1 MYEAM
6 ATVIGTVVTHPVKR
20 DLTNGEQVVTFRMA
34 SNSRRLDPATGEWVD
49 SGTLYLTVSC
59 WRRLVAGVDASIRR
73 GDPVI
78 VYGQL
83 RSHEYRTK
91 DGVERRDLEM
101 RASALGPDL
110 SRCTAQPIRR
120 TEAGRSFGPSNL
132 VRNTCDRSSAEDRAR
147 VDGEALGKGALPMPD
162 VPARITESASA
173 DA

>member
-49 SGTLYLTVSC
+49 SGTLYLTISC
-59 WRRLVAGVDASIRR
+59 WRRLVTGVDASIRR
-73 GDPVI
+73 GDPIV

-83 RSHEYRTK
+83 RSHEYRSK

-110 SRCTAQPIRR
+110 ARCTAQPIRR

-132 VRNTCDRSSAEDRAR
+132 ARNTCDRSSAEDCAR
-147 VDGEALGKGALPMPD
+147 VDGDGLAEGATTMSSA
-162 VPARITESASA
+162 PARINESAPV